1 MALPMILQQLGTNS
15 QVNPQIN
22 LAPIKQTIQA
32 LKASQNPQALMQQ
45 MMMQKNPGM
54 QQALSYIQQHGNDP
68 AIPRVRRLRQPDAAG
83 FSLCAEKLRRGWTE
97 KAEKWK

>member
-68 AIPRVRRLRQPDAAG
+68 KTAFESLAKEKGLDPDEIMKN
-83 FSLCAEKLRRGWTE
+83 LL
-97 KAEKWK
+97 